1 MTVLDVF
8 LSTWSNARQTF
19 GTGSPQAG
27 AQFDNSGPLRQLAS
41 ELSSATPGCRWSG
54 SAAAAYGT
62 ANTDHQR
69 VLGQIAELDQQLS
82 ARVDE
87 SAHVVAAGR
96 RDLEAVRQWVLDAAA
111 SVPPNEA
118 GQAMMLPIVQKGVAQ
133 LAEIMQR
140 SNRDL
145 NAVGEKIRA
154 LGDEYQTLSH
164 QKFGQGPT
172 GLPPDPDQV
181 LENILKQYQVSEE
194 EMVTREWPWPLSEFK
209 DPQKL
214 TASEAR
220 MIDNLSLKEKWDFIQ
235 IKDKA
240 EAEAEARYPEGGNIG
255 NHRDAF
261 RHAYWNALMTE
272 RFGEEWAREYATAHE
287 RKPANTAADEAMD
300 LYNNEIGR
308 AIATANPDAS
318 PEQLSDMVHEA
329 VQNGETVVIRPDG
342 LGLEWSDDIPVGGE
356 TGPTDR
362 GPHGPADDPGPMPTP
377 PKPKGDYDYGPVG

>member
-19 GTGSPQAG
+19 GSGSPQDG
-27 AQFDNSGPLRQLAS
+27 ARFDNSGPLRRLAS
-41 ELSSATPGCRWSG
+41 ELNSAEPGSHWAG
-54 SAAAAYGT
+54 SAADAYGT

-69 VLGQIAELDQQLS
+69 VIGQIAELDQRLS
-82 ARVDE
+82 AHVDE
-87 SAHVVAAGR
+87 SADVVAAGR

-118 GQAMMLPIVQKGVAQ
+118 GQALMLPIVQKGVAQ
-133 LAEIMQR
+133 VVEIVQR

-145 NAVGEKIRA
+145 TAVGEKIRA
-154 LGDEYQTLSH
+154 LGDEYQTLSR
-164 QKFGQGPT
+164 QKFGQRPT

-181 LENILKQYQVSEE
+181 LENILKKYQVSEE
-194 EMVTREWPWPLSEFK
+194 EMVRREWPWPLNQFK
-209 DPQKL
+209 DPQRL
-214 TASEAR
+214 TESEAR
-220 MIDNLSLKEKWDFIQ
+220 MLDNLSLKEKWDFYQ
-235 IKDKA
+235 IKEKA

-308 AIATANPDAS
+308 SIATANPGAS

-329 VQNGETVVIRPDG
+329 VQDGDTVVIRPDG
-342 LGLEWSDDIPVGGE
+342 LGLEWSDNIPVGGE

-362 GPHGPADDPGPMPTP
+362 GPHGPADDPGPMPIP
-377 PKPKGDYDYGPVG
+377 PKPTGDYDYGGVG